1 MLTGMLAPFYRFKS
15 LTTILVFLPI
25 VIYIT
30 LVVRYPPFLNIPSF
44 ACEPLQLRPENL
56 QHYEFYR
63 LFTAPFMFTDLKN
76 LVLFCVIIWSLGSYT
91 EEFLGWRMLIVFSGF
106 QGLIGYAYEGTL
118 VCFLIGCF
126 FAQALMLWP
135 DPTNPV
141 IYRKITLVIYL
152 IIGLIFI
159 LCFINFPK

>member
-1 MLTGMLAPFYRFKS
+1 
-15 LTTILVFLPI
+15 
-25 VIYIT
+25 
-30 LVVRYPPFLNIPSF
+30 
-44 ACEPLQLRPENL
+44 
-56 QHYEFYR
+56 
-63 LFTAPFMFTDLKN
+63 MFTDLKN